1 MKSSKKVLA
10 FALAAA
16 MVVTAVPAT
25 NAQAASTAKLSATK
39 ATVYSEGYK
48 TVTVKT
54 PKSWKSVKVTATSN
68 KKSVAKVKKTAA
80 KKIKVTG
87 VKPGTAK
94 VTVKVTYK
102 TSTKKSAKAKTKK
115 LTYTMK
121 VAKVGVALSGD
132 SVVAIGSTT
141 KLTNTK
147 KNSSRAKITY
157 TSSDDSI
164 ATVAADGTVT
174 GVKAGK
180 VTITAKITVGKDSA
194 ETTKDVEVKKYV
206 LKSVAQTKADTF
218 ETSITGA
225 TKEIKASEI
234 TVKNTENNVVVP
246 VKSVSVDS
254 KDATKV
260 TFTTFAGLTDGK
272 TYDVTLDGTTK
283 QVPVSN
289 GKVASV
295 NVNTLTVPVATETE
309 IKLVSKDA
317 NGVVL
322 DEYAYDPSSSSY
334 SSKYD
339 FSLTTNNGYVNGSK
353 LYLNKI
359 GDTATAEVTYKSGK
373 YDQNGK
379 PEGNVTSGKVT
390 ITAVDQATVN
400 TFGVK
405 VADANAQSKKFD
417 KIDANTQ
424 LAVDEKD
431 MYAYFQIKDADNNE
445 VSNYYNY
452 SVESSDKNVLMLGG
466 STLNVASNSNHR
478 VLVTPVKAG
487 TAYILIK
494 DKDNKIVGSVAITV
508 VAKREVATM
517 DVDKTTATLS
527 NSASLKQDVTV
538 TASFKDQYAKDIKVA
553 STSLKVTCLSTTA
566 KNVKAS
572 DITDNGYDTYFNIDP
587 ATSSNKIKVNFFAW
601 DDHITIPEGTYQ
613 YKIAYMKD
621 GKEVC
626 ARVITIVIQ
635 KPNTNGTI
643 SFGIDVDKNE
653 VDNLVDKD
661 HKDDQTITIA
671 VNELRNGVA
680 SAQLNKDSVV
690 SDKDNNDKVRKIDY
704 KIEDK
709 DGKTVYNSASSDSKL
724 NTVSGCAFDFDV
736 DGALTVTTV
745 SCSAVTANVPAEKYF
760 APGTYKVTA
769 TVKTGNSTDD
779 SKWVTKI
786 FTTTFTVKDSQP
798 VGTLTIEKDSVK
810 DVAGI
815 STVEDAVKNAVKL
828 VYADK
833 TYSADTND
841 KPLVIVSVE
850 GITNDG
856 TKITKDNFKNA
867 SIITSN
873 TTEITISKVTFTVG
887 DDETSVNVEAS
898 PSNSQT
904 ITLK

>member
-25 NAQAASTAKLSATK
+25 NAQAASTAKLSAKK

-68 KKSVAKVKKTAA
+68 KKSVATVKKTAA

-102 TSTKKSAKAKTKK
+102 TSTKKNAKAKTKK

-121 VAKVGVALSGD
+121 VAKASVALSGD
-132 SVVAIGSTT
+132 SAVAVGSTT
-141 KLTNTK
+141 KLTTTK
-147 KNSSRAKITY
+147 KASSRAKITY
-157 TSSDDSI
+157 TSSDETI
-164 ATVAADGTVT
+164 ATVSEDGTVK

-180 VTITAKITVGKDSA
+180 ATIKATLKIGKDTA
-194 ETTKDVEVKKYV
+194 TATQEVEVKKYV

-225 TKEIKASEI
+225 TKDIKTTDI
-234 TVKNTENNVVVP
+234 TVKNTENNVIVP

-283 QVPVSN
+283 QVVVSD
-289 GKVASV
+289 GKVVSV
-295 NVNTLTVPVATETE
+295 TVNKLTVPVATETE

-322 DEYAYDPSSSSY
+322 DESAYGSQDA
-334 SSKYD
+334 SKYD

-359 GDTATAEVTYKSGK
+359 GDTATAEVTYKTGK
-373 YDQNGK
+373 YDANGK

-390 ITAVDQATVN
+390 ITAVDQAAVN
-400 TFGVK
+400 NFAVK
-405 VADANAQSKKFD
+405 ISSVTTKKFD

-424 LAVDEKD
+424 IAVGETVANGNAKF
-431 MYAYFQIKDADNNE
+431 AYFQIKDADGNE

-452 SVESSDKNVLMLGG
+452 SVESSDKSILMLG
-466 STLNVASNSNHR
+466 SSNLDTDKK

-494 DKDNKIVGSVAITV
+494 KDDKIVNSVAVTV
-508 VAKREVATM
+508 VAERKVATM
-517 DVDKTTATLS
+517 DVNKASATLS
-527 NSASLKQDVTV
+527 NTSRLSQTATV
-538 TASFKDQYAKDIKVA
+538 TASFKDQYAKDIDV
-553 STSLKVTCLSTTA
+553 TEGVEVTCLSTNA
-566 KNVKAS
+566 KDIKTENVTSA
-572 DITDNGYDTYFNIDP
+572 NGYFSAVTYSNNKATVTFN
-587 ATSSNKIKVNFFAW
+587 ASGLTA
-601 DDHITIPEGTYQ
+601 GTYQ
-613 YKIAYMKD
+613 YKIAYKKD

-635 KPNTNGTI
+635 DAKATGSI
-643 SFGIDVDKNE
+643 SFGLDVDKTE
-653 VDNLVDKD
+653 VDNLVDDK
-661 HKDDQTITIA
+661 HKTATDYVVNIN

-680 SAQLNKDSVV
+680 YEPVKVNTSYTIGSDTEVVKSV
-690 SDKDNNDKVRKIDY
+690 SY

-709 DGKTVYNSASSDSKL
+709 DGKTVYDSASTDTKL
-724 NTVSGCAFDFDV
+724 NTVSGCAV
-736 DGALTVTTV
+736 DANYALKVTTV
-745 SCSAVTANVPAEKYF
+745 SLGAMTASTPAQKYF
-760 APGTYKVTA
+760 GAGTYKVTA
-769 TVKTGNSTDD
+769 TVKTAKNGETDTN
-779 SKWVTKI
+779 KYIVKT

-798 VGTLTIEKDSVK
+798 AGTLSFEKNTVK
-810 DVAGI
+810 DASSVY
-815 STVEDAVKNAVKL
+815 DAVVKSAKF
-828 VYADK
+828 VYGDK
-833 TYSADTND
+833 TYKDGSTDGITVVA
-841 KPLVIVSVE
+841 VE
-850 GITNDG
+850 GFTNDG
-856 TKITKDNFKNA
+856 KKIDKDSMNNA
-867 SIITSN
+867 IASATDSVTIT
-873 TTEITISKVTFTVG
+873 KVTFTVG
-887 DDETSVNVEAS
+887 DDTTSVNVDAS
-898 PSNSQT
+898 ASQT
-904 ITLK
+904 IILK